1 MAVSFLTKILNA
13 SFMVSMCAT
22 CPTLLLYLIVL
33 TVRSE
38 EYTLLDSYILIESPI
53 LLTSTL
59 LGQNIVLITSF
70 SNSINLYLNIS
81 DEGIF
86 Q

>member
-1 MAVSFLTKILNA
+1 MAVGFLTKILYA

-33 TVRSE
+33 IVRSE
-38 EYTLLDSYILIESPI
+38 EYTLLDSYIVSSL

-59 LGQNIVLITSF
+59 LGQNIVLSTSF
-70 SNSINLYLNIS
+70 SNSKNLYLNVS
-81 DEGIF
+81 DDGIF